1 MRSVSKANGLAF
13 ALHSLL
19 AALQNVSLTEPG
31 CELLSSDKFDIFFLV
46 RIASGHL
53 YVAKERTPY
62 GARAIKGS
70 AA

>member
-1 MRSVSKANGLAF
+1 MSKPNGLAF

-19 AALQNVSLTEPG
+19 AALQNVSLTDLG
-31 CELLSSDKFDIFFLV
+31 CELLSSDEFDISFLV
-46 RIASGHL
+46 RVASGHL